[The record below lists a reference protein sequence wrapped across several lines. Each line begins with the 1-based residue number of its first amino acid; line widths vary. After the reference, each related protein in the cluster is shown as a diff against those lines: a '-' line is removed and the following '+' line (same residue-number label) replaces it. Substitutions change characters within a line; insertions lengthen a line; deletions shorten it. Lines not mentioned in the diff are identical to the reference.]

1 MKNVLLLNFSIR
13 KYGNSWIASD
23 VFSKK
28 VANDDIQVETIS
40 IPSLKLKHCT
50 GCFGCNNGE
59 LKCVMKDD
67 LEGLKEKLTAA
78 DAIVLVSPCFVF
90 SAPASMKT
98 IIDRMAAWALNEIE
112 TGGKRRL
119 GISISVAG
127 ATGEWY
133 SMQRGIPSLFLKLMN
148 CDVAFMKTYERVA
161 LKGDILLKPFVLQE
175 IEKVAEAV
183 KATLLEQS
191 ATFPL
196 SNEDKR
202 LTYCPN
208 CGNDAFRVYERKTMV
223 CSVCGKAQRS
233 GVFGIH
239 PVDSLDKTSPTGAKE
254 HSVMIGGNIENSFAS
269 SEEIARRMDVYLTT
283 GSFDCT
289 EYIPKA
295 DTDMYVKVEW
305 SSEGLEEF
313 NRVVPKAFQSF
324 VKKAVEK
331 KAAGRGETII
341 TKEVFL
347 EIKKASGN

>member
-1 MKNVLLLNFSIR
+1 MKNVLLLNFSSR

-23 VFSKK
+23 IFSRK
-28 VANDDIQVETIS
+28 VANDAIQVETIS
-40 IPSLKLKHCT
+40 VPHLQLKHCT

-67 LEGLKEKLTAA
+67 FEGLKEKLNAA

-98 IIDRMAAWALNEIE
+98 IIDRIAAWALNEIE
-112 TGGKRRL
+112 SGGKRRL

-127 ATGEWY
+127 ATGEWH
-133 SMQRGIPSLFLKLMN
+133 SMQRSSPSLLLKLMN
-148 CDVAFMKTYERVA
+148 CDVAFLKTYERVA
-161 LKGDILLKPFVLQE
+161 LKGDILLKPYLLQE
-175 IEKVAEAV
+175 IEKVAEAAQ
-183 KATLLEQS
+183 ATLLGQT
-191 ATFPL
+191 AAFPMG
-196 SNEDKR
+196 NEDKR

-208 CGNDAFRVYERKTMV
+208 CGNDAFRVYERKTIV
-223 CSVCGKAQRS
+223 CSVCGKAQKS

-239 PVDSLDKTSPTGAKE
+239 PVDSLDKASPTGAKE

-269 SEEIARRMDVYLTT
+269 SEEVAKRLDIYLTT
-283 GSFDCT
+283 GNFDCT
-289 EYIPKA
+289 DYVSKA
-295 DTDMYVKVEW
+295 EIDISAKVEW
-305 SSEGLEEF
+305 SPEGLEEF
-313 NRVVPKAFQSF
+313 NRIVPKAFQSF

-331 KAAGRGETII
+331 KATDRDVTII

>member
-1 MKNVLLLNFSIR
+1 MKNVLLLNFSSR

-23 VFSKK
+23 IFSKK
-28 VANDDIQVETIS
+28 VANDVVQPETIS
-40 IPSLKLKHCT
+40 VPSLQLKHCT

-67 LEGLKEKLTAA
+67 FEGLKEKLNVA

-98 IIDRMAAWALNEIE
+98 IIDRLAAWALNEIE
-112 TGGKRRL
+112 TDGKRRL
-119 GISISVAG
+119 GISISLAG
-127 ATGEWY
+127 ATDEWH
-133 SMQRGIPSLFLKLMN
+133 SMQRSYPSLLLKLMN
-148 CDVAFMKTYERVA
+148 CDVAFIKTYERVA
-161 LKGDILLKPFVLQE
+161 LKGDILLKPLILQE

-183 KATLLEQS
+183 QANLLGKS
-191 ATFPL
+191 VTFP
-196 SNEDKR
+196 SGNEDNL

-208 CGNDAFRVYERKTMV
+208 CGNDVFRVYERKTIV
-223 CSVCGKAQRS
+223 CTVCGKAQKS
-233 GVFGIH
+233 GAFRIH

-254 HSVMIGGNIENSFAS
+254 HSVLIGGNIENSFAS
-269 SEEIARRMDVYLTT
+269 SEEIARRMEVYLTT
-283 GSFDCT
+283 GNFDCT

-295 DTDMYVKVEW
+295 DIDISIKVEW

-313 NRVVPKAFQSF
+313 ARVVPKAFQSF

-331 KAAGRGETII
+331 KAVSRGVTII